1 MNNNPVDELLDRLI
15 AVAEELTQGRFSHYD
30 DLFELTKSGRYP
42 PLIARFA
49 EAFGMMAVK
58 IEGREFQMEQII
70 ENLRQS
76 ETRLQAARE
85 QLARENTSLKKNLR
99 RSFPFSAILGVSR
112 PLRELIAR
120 TERVADS
127 SLRVIITGETGVG
140 KELFARAIHYNSAR
154 SARPFVPVNCSA
166 IPETIFESEMFG
178 IEKGV
183 ATGVEARIGK
193 AEQAQG
199 GTLFLDEIG
208 EMPLHLQVKMLRM
221 LEEHAI
227 DRVGGRASI
236 PVDLRIIAA
245 TNRDLK
251 KEIAAGRFREDLFYR
266 LNGVELHV
274 PPLRERGDDI
284 VLMARHFLEKWAH
297 SCGRPNMRLAAPALE
312 RLRSYPWPGNV
323 RELDNEIERA
333 AALACT
339 DEIAVSDLSDALRD
353 YRPVK
358 AATTSIL
365 KDSERTLIEQAFQEC
380 GGNKTSA
387 AERLGMSREGLRK
400 KMKRLGLE
408 TPASKVGGD
417 GR

>member
-1 MNNNPVDELLDRLI
+1 MKEKGMPEEDGKTGRLLDRLI
-15 AVAEELTQGRFSHYD
+15 EIAEELSRGRFSHCD
-30 DLFELTKSGRYP
+30 DLFELTKSGQYP

-49 EAFGMMAVK
+49 ESFGMMTVK
-58 IEGREFQMEQII
+58 IEGREFQMEQMI

-76 ETRLQAARE
+76 ESRLRAARE
-85 QLARENTSLKKNLR
+85 QLAHENASLKKTLR
-99 RSFPFSAILGVSR
+99 RSFPFSSILGVSR
-112 PLRELIAR
+112 PIRELIAR

-127 SLRVIITGETGVG
+127 SLSVIITGETGVG
-140 KELFARAIHYNSAR
+140 KELFAKSIHYNSSR

-183 ATGVEARIGK
+183 ATGVEARTGK
-193 AEQAQG
+193 IEQAQG

-208 EMPLHLQVKMLRM
+208 EMPLHLQVKMLRV
-221 LEEHAI
+221 LEERVI
-227 DRVGGRASI
+227 DRVGGRVSI
-236 PVDLRIIAA
+236 PVDLRIIVA

-266 LNGVELHV
+266 LNGVELRV

-284 VLMARHFLEKWAH
+284 VLLARHFLEKWAR
-297 SCGRPNMRLAAPALE
+297 SCGRPDMRLTAGALE
-312 RLRSYPWPGNV
+312 RLRGYPWPGNV

-339 DEIAVSDLSDALRD
+339 DAIDVSDLSDALRD
-353 YRPVK
+353 YRPIN
-358 AATTSIL
+358 AGEMSIL
-365 KDSERTLIEQAFQEC
+365 KDSEKALIERTLQEC
-380 GGNKTSA
+380 EGNKTSA

-400 KMKRLGLE
+400 KLKRLGL
-408 TPASKVGGD
+408 
-417 GR
+417 